1 MDESFVFCLRRLH
14 VYYQHD
20 SCNSFS
26 ILAGIKNSES
36 RLTRDC
42 KLSFEQFCIKPCA
55 KLFNTRYFKNGS
67 RVKLIA
73 TS

>member
-1 MDESFVFCLRRLH
+1 MFCLRRLH
-14 VYYQHD
+14 VDYQHD
-20 SCNSFS
+20 SSNLFS

-36 RLTRDC
+36 RLMRDC

-55 KLFNTRYFKNGS
+55 QLFNTRYFKNGS
-67 RVKLIA
+67 RVKFIA

>member
-1 MDESFVFCLRRLH
+1 MLCLMRLH
-14 VYYQHD
+14 VDYQHD
-20 SCNSFS
+20 SCNLFS

-42 KLSFEQFCIKPCA
+42 KLSFELFCIKPCA
-55 KLFNTRYFKNGS
+55 QLSHPRYFKNGS
-67 RVKLIA
+67 RVKFIA